1 MKDLMKDSLKLTLS
15 TLKVASDAA
24 EAHAWHPEQPTSS
37 YQEELRTSSRT
48 ATVPGLGR
56 LRGIAEKVRGIP
68 RAKGVK
74 HAQNAFHLPRSAC
87 GSTYDTASDGT
98 DTLLVEKGVVR
109 ERSGYPPF
117 GL

>member
-1 MKDLMKDSLKLTLS
+1 VELMKDSLKLTLS

-56 LRGIAEKVRGIP
+56 LRGIAEKARGRLGQSPGLKESNTPKTPPIYP
-68 RAKGVK
+68 GAHVG
-74 HAQNAFHLPRSAC
+74 RS
-87 GSTYDTASDGT
+87 TP
-98 DTLLVEKGVVR
+98 TLVN
-109 ERSGYPPF
+109 
-117 GL
+117 